1 MAKCLVAPVTSPLMS
16 RRRRG
21 PIATILVLVAGAL
34 FALARSFDGHAP
46 ADPAPAPPRGERPAP
61 APTAAPEAAPA
72 PGGEREQQVQRVI
85 AAMDATGR
93 PPEGVA
99 QGGRKGGPKGLF
111 DNAQG
116 RLPRQPRGYYTE
128 TDVWPRQPG
137 RNRGVERLVFG
148 KAGEVYYTGDHY
160 RTFTQ
165 VRGPTR

>member
-1 MAKCLVAPVTSPLMS
+1 MS

-21 PIATILVLVAGAL
+21 PIATILVLLAGAL
-34 FALARSFDGHAP
+34 LALARSFDGQP
-46 ADPAPAPPRGERPAP
+46 PNDPQPTPPRVERPAP
-61 APTAAPEAAPA
+61 APTAAPQAP
-72 PGGEREQQVQRVI
+72 PTDEREQQVQRVI

-93 PPEGVA
+93 PPAGVA

-111 DNAQG
+111 DNAEG

-137 RNRGVERLVFG
+137 RNRGAERLVFG

-160 RTFTQ
+160 RTFRQ
-165 VRGPTR
+165 VRGPRP